1 MRDFREEEELGKA
14 YDSRL
19 MKRLLTYARP
29 YWKILLLCILL
40 LLVVTAV
47 QLARPYLIRLAIDDH
62 INVMNLPQVVF
73 SEPPPEEMEYLEL
86 DGLYLARENQLEGD
100 YPDRERYQ
108 FIRHEGNYFLIPTFT
123 PNPET
128 VEVTGE
134 PGSYSAA
141 INEEE
146 YPARLLSAEELAEMR
161 EQDFA
166 GITRIALFLLTIML
180 FGFGFHY
187 LEVYLLH
194 KTSQQIIYNMR
205 QEIFSHLQDMSLS
218 YFDQNPVGR
227 LVTRVTNDTETL
239 NDMYSQVIVTLFKD
253 IFMLTGIVI
262 IMLAMNIQLTLV
274 TFAIMPLV
282 LVVSII
288 FRYYAREAYRK
299 VRVRLAKINATIS
312 ENISGIEIIQ
322 IFNQQKRKFQEF
334 KDINKSY
341 YDATMRH
348 ILVYAIFRPS
358 MDLLYSLALAILIWY
373 GGGRV
378 LQSTLSFGVLYA
390 FTDYIRRFFQP
401 INDLTEKYNTLQSAM
416 ASAERIFTILDNEE
430 EIENPARPVPV
441 PQEVRGRVK
450 FKNVWFS
457 YDDDEWVLKDINLD
471 IEPGETVALVGAT
484 GAGKSSM
491 IKLLSRFY
499 DVQRGEITVDGYNI
513 KDFNRRE
520 LRKHIGVVL
529 QEVFLFTGT
538 VAENISLH
546 RDDISR
552 EEIRQAAEYVNA
564 HGFISRL
571 KNSYEHEVQERG
583 STFSAG
589 EKQLIAFAR
598 TLAYD
603 PDILVLDEATSNID
617 TETELL
623 IQDALY
629 KLTENRT
636 TIVIAHRL
644 STIQHADRIVVMH
657 KGKIREMGDH
667 QELLARGGIYHDLY
681 QLQYK
686 DQLAPQ
692 QTEDHELT
700 ARSSGQSTGS

>member
-14 YDSRL
+14 YDSKL
-19 MKRLLTYARP
+19 MKRLLSYAKP
-29 YWKILLLCILL
+29 YWKILLLCIVLL
-40 LLVVTAV
+40 LIVTGV
-47 QLARPYLIRLAIDDH
+47 ELARPYLIQRAIDDH
-62 INVMNLPQVVF
+62 INVQNIPQVSF
-73 SEPPPEEMEYLEL
+73 PDSPSEEVDYLEI
-86 DGLYLARENQLEGD
+86 DGNYLVRQNQL
-100 YPDRERYQ
+100 
-108 FIRHEGNYFLIPTFT
+108 
-123 PNPET
+123 
-128 VEVTGE
+128 
-134 PGSYSAA
+134 
-141 INEEE
+141 EEE
-146 YPARLLSAEELAEMR
+146 YPDLERHQFIRYEGHYFLVPTFTDNPERVEITGEPDNFTAIIGEENYPARSLTSEEIAELR
-161 EQDFA
+161 EEDFA
-166 GITRIALFLLTIML
+166 GITRIALFLLSIMIA
-180 FGFGFHY
+180 GFIFHY
-187 LEVYLLH
+187 LEVFLLH

-205 QEIFSHLQDMSLS
+205 QEIFSHLQQMSLA
-218 YFDQNPVGR
+218 YFDKNPVGR

-253 IFMLTGIVI
+253 IFMLGGIII
-262 IMLAMNIQLTLV
+262 IMLALNVELTLI

-282 LVVSII
+282 IVVSII
-288 FRYYAREAYRK
+288 FRYFAREAYRK

-322 IFNQQKRKFQEF
+322 IFNQQRRKFKEF
-334 KDINKSY
+334 SNINEDY

-348 ILVYAIFRPS
+348 ILVYAIFRPA

-416 ASAERIFTILDNEE
+416 ASAERIFKILDTEE
-430 EIENPARPVPV
+430 EIADPEEPLPLPAKLT
-441 PQEVRGRVK
+441 GKVK
-450 FKNVWFS
+450 FEEVWFS
-457 YDDDEWVLKDINLD
+457 YDEEEWVLKDINLT
-471 IEPGETVALVGAT
+471 IKPGETVALVGAT
-484 GAGKSSM
+484 GAGKSSL

-499 DVQRGEITVDGYNI
+499 DVQQGKITVDG
-513 KDFNRRE
+513 KDIRSYPRRE
-520 LRKHIGVVL
+520 LRQHIGVVL

-538 VAENISLH
+538 IAENISLH
-546 RDDISR
+546 RQDISQ
-552 EEIRQAAEYVNA
+552 EEIIQAAKYVNA
-564 HGFISRL
+564 HKFISRL
-571 KNSYEHEVQERG
+571 KNGYEHEVQERG

-598 TLAYD
+598 TLAFD

-667 QELLARGGIYHDLY
+667 QELLDKGGIYYDLY

-686 DQLAPQ
+686 DQLLPEENQ
-692 QTEDHELT
+692 KEKKT
-700 ARSSGQSTGS
+700 S